1 MNNPDRLMNTF
12 NEMTFSDLKLPII
25 CIYWSPEDYK
35 GMYVAR
41 VFDVEKPTHC
51 ILMRP
56 TLEAVR
62 SEIPEKFSRLSNSAQ
77 EELRIVET
85 WI

>member
-12 NEMTFSDLKLPII
+12 EEVDLSGFNLPLI
-25 CIYWSPEDYK
+25 CIYRSPEDYK
-35 GMYVAR
+35 WMYVAR
-41 VFDVEKPTHC
+41 VFDVEKPTHH

-62 SEIPEKFSRLSNSAQ
+62 REIPDRFSRIPNSAQ